1 MWFTPLEEIPGFET
15 TRFLDASSNRGLASH
30 VEHRRGEVDSHN
42 VGAAPRKLD
51 GIPSRTAAHIE
62 NPLAAHVTAECKC
75 ELETA
80 MDDLMEKAIHHF
92 LWQALLFLVDGV
104 EALCL
109 RFKMA
114 LYVSSDGVRCSHL
127 DGPPAEA

>member
-15 TRFLDASSNRGLASH
+15 TRFLDASPNRGLASH
-30 VEHRRGEVDSHN
+30 VEHRRGEVDSHYF
-42 VGAAPRKLD
+42 GTAARKLD
-51 GIPSRTAAHIE
+51 GIPPRTTAHIE

-80 MDDLMEKAIHHF
+80 MDDLMEKAVHHS
-92 LWQALLFLVDGV
+92 LWQALLVLVDGV

-114 LYVSSDGVRCSHL
+114 LDVSSDSVRCSHL